1 MVWIKGDKMSNLVKL
16 LGRDEYLLS
25 GNPSCPGC
33 GLALGLRYALKALG
47 KNTIMIVPASC
58 TSIVLGP
65 VPTSSVKIPV
75 LNIAFAAAAA
85 TASGMSEALDILG
98 KKNINVLVWA
108 GDGGTVDIGLQ
119 GLSGAAERNNNF
131 IYICYDNEA
140 YMNTGIQ
147 RSGSTP
153 KGAWTTTTPRG
164 KKRSKKNIPFIMI
177 EHRIP
182 YVATASI
189 AFPQDFILKLKR
201 AREVK
206 GLRYIHLHTPCPPGW
221 KYPSDK
227 TIEVA
232 RLAVLTGAWVLFEMH
247 RGIFKLTGPSIR
259 LIEKKYRKNIEEYLK
274 IQGRFKGISK
284 KMIEDISKDID
295 ENWRY
300 LKEKFLDNNRK

>member
-1 MVWIKGDKMSNLVKL
+1 MSNLIKL
-16 LGRDEYLLS
+16 IGEKEFLLP

-47 KNTIMIVPASC
+47 RDVIMIVPASC

-85 TASGMSEALDILG
+85 TASGMSEALEILG
-98 KKNINVLVWA
+98 KEDVTIVVWA
-108 GDGGTVDIGLQ
+108 GDGGTVDIGFQ

-153 KGAWTTTTPRG
+153 KGAWTTTTPKG
-164 KKRSKKNIPFIMI
+164 KKRSKKNVPFIMI

-189 AFPQDFILKLKR
+189 AYPQDFITKLKTAKEIR
-201 AREVK
+201 
-206 GLRYIHLHTPCPPGW
+206 GLKYIHLHTPCPPGW
-221 KYPSDK
+221 RFPSNK

-232 RLAVLTGAWVLFEMH
+232 RLAVLTGAWILFEVKK
-247 RGIFKLTGPSIR
+247 GVFKLTGPSRR
-259 LIEKKYRKNIEEYLK
+259 LLDRKNRKNVEEYLR
-274 IQGRFKGISK
+274 IQGRFKLL
-284 KMIEDISKDID
+284 D
-295 ENWRY
+295 
-300 LKEKFLDNNRK
+300 KEAIK